1 MPKKTLDDILSE
13 EDQLGLLANVKPG
26 ATTSGTSNDQR
37 ARQKFEEINLFIDR
51 HKRIPGESA
60 VGSKVSPSE
69 KMLQFAL
76 NGLRAD
82 TSISR
87 TLKPFDRHGLLPDA
101 PAEAPPSSIDEI
113 IATNDEMLTT
123 HADDIFTFG
132 YAPKPIAR
140 PDRKAER
147 KPCPDFANFKPL
159 FDACANDLQSGRRKS
174 REFRME
180 QEIQAGEFF
189 ILNGA
194 MLYVAEINEPHI
206 RSGKAN
212 ARLRLVFDNGTE
224 SDNLLRSLAA
234 ELYKD
239 GPAGRGRRVTSA
251 LAGPLFSGEE
261 QSERVEEAAAFAPQ
275 PNTAAGDGLA
285 ESPAAPSGHVY
296 VVRSLSP
303 DPAIRKLDG
312 YLFKIGF
319 TTGNV
324 ETRILSAKDDPT
336 FLLAPVHPVK
346 TYTVYNLNTVKM
358 ENLLH
363 RFFGDVR
370 LDIEIKDRFGKPC
383 RPREWF
389 LVPIEIVDEAIKRLL
404 DGSIVHYRYDKQ
416 SGRIIEVSS

>member
-1 MPKKTLDDILSE
+1 MAKKTLNDILAE
-13 EDQLGLLANVKPG
+13 EDDLGLLANLKSTASTG
-26 ATTSGTSNDQR
+26 ITSNAQR
-37 ARQKFEEINLFIDR
+37 ARQKLEEVNTFIDR
-51 HKRIPGESA
+51 HKRMPGEGPA
-60 VGSKVSPSE
+60 GTKISPSE

-76 NGLRAD
+76 KGIRSDPAV
-82 TSISR
+82 R
-87 TLKPFDRHGLLPDA
+87 EALKPYDRHRLLPIV
-101 PAEAPPSSIDEI
+101 PEEPPPITLDEI
-113 IATNDEMLTT
+113 LASDSELLTT
-123 HADDIFTFG
+123 GADDIFTFEH
-132 YAPKPIAR
+132 APRPVAR

-147 KPCPDFANFKPL
+147 KPCNEFSVFKPL
-159 FDACANDLQSGRRKS
+159 FEACAGDLQSGRRKS

-194 MLYVAEINEPHI
+194 MLYVAEVNEPHI

-212 ARLRLVFDNGTE
+212 ARLRLIFDNGTE

-239 GPAGRGRRVTSA
+239 GPAGRGRRVTTPE
-251 LAGPLFSGEE
+251 AGPLFQPESTGGSL
-261 QSERVEEAAAFAPQ
+261 SETSTSYGVPDSVSI
-275 PNTAAGDGLA
+275 PTAADA
-285 ESPAAPSGHVY
+285 HSGQVY

-303 DPAIRKLDG
+303 NPEIQKLDG

-319 TTGNV
+319 TTSDV
-324 ETRILSAKDDPT
+324 ESRISGAKDDPT

-363 RFFGDVR
+363 RFFGDAR

-389 LVPIEIVDEAIKRLL
+389 LVPIAIVDEAIKRLI
-404 DGSIVHYRYDKQ
+404 DGSIVHYQYDKK
-416 SGRIIEVSS
+416 SGQIVRLPS